1 MILLSISAAYMI
13 YVTAMFF
20 SQNELE
26 REIKAR
32 LPFDYEHSQIDEMK
46 KIHKEVLRKEGKLSF
61 L

>member
-1 MILLSISAAYMI
+1 
-13 YVTAMFF
+13 MFF

-32 LPFDYEHSQIDEMK
+32 LPFDYENSQIDEMK
-46 KIHKEVLRKEGKLSF
+46 RLHKEELYKQSKTSL

>member
-1 MILLSISAAYMI
+1 
-13 YVTAMFF
+13 MFL

-32 LPFDYEHSQIDEMK
+32 LPFDFKNSQIDEMK
-46 KIHKEVLRKEGKLSF
+46 KIHEEDLKREGKTSF